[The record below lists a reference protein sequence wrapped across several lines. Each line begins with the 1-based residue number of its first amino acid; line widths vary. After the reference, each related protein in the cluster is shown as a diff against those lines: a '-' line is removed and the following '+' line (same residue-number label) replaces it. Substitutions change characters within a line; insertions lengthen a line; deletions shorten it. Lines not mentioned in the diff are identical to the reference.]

1 MSKMLRHVNKM
12 KTKFLLNIISLFIFF
27 NLTSLAQDNVINSKT
42 GNSQNS
48 SQSFVFNQIESGIS
62 SRDISLLQTYF
73 GLQTYFSLANGTNG
87 YYSPNQAFYV
97 LEDFFNEYEVA
108 SFHITKIENEKD
120 NPYAV
125 GIYNYDHN
133 GVKDSA
139 QVYIALKKI
148 GEGWKITQFSID

>member
-1 MSKMLRHVNKM
+1 MSKMLRHVSKM
-12 KTKFLLNIISLFIFF
+12 KTKFLLNIFFLFIVI
-27 NLTSLAQDNVINSKT
+27 NPAGLAQDNVYNSKT
-42 GNSQNS
+42 GENQNS
-48 SQSFVFNQIESGIS
+48 SQSFVFNQIESGIASGDLSLFQAYFS
-62 SRDISLLQTYF
+62 S
-73 GLQTYFSLANGTNG
+73 QTYFSLVNGTNG
-87 YYSPNQAFYV
+87 YYSPNQSFYV
-97 LEDFFNEYEVA
+97 LEDFFNEYEVT
-108 SFHITKIENEKD
+108 SFHINKIENEKD